1 MAHLKTQI
9 TGPMVTVIVVY
20 SIDPA
25 VLAGDGDDD
34 DYDGVVADD
43 GIVFLVPSRS

>member
-9 TGPMVTVIVVY
+9 TGPMVTVNVVY

-25 VLAGDGDDD
+25 VLAGDDD
-34 DYDGVVADD
+34 DGVVADD

>member
-1 MAHLKTQI
+1 
-9 TGPMVTVIVVY
+9 MVTVKVVY

-34 DYDGVVADD
+34 GVVADD

>member
-1 MAHLKTQI
+1 
-9 TGPMVTVIVVY
+9 MVTVKVVY

-34 DYDGVVADD
+34 DGVVADD